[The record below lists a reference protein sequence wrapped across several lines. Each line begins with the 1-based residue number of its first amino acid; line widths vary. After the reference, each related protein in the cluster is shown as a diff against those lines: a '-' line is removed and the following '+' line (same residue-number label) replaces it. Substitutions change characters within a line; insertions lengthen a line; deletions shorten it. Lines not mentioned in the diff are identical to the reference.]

1 VSQVDVDRHGPTY
14 TVDTLSDL
22 AAQFRDHE
30 LFFITGA
37 DALAQILSWQ
47 RVGELFALAHLVGV
61 TRPGFRLDDAHLP
74 DGTVSLVEVPAMGSP
89 PPTVGAVSARG
100 YQSGTWCPTAR
111 SSTPTSG
118 TCTATRATDRRQGDA
133 GGSGTTYS
141 SRHHGYVPATG
152 ADGRAPGAA
161 STSVGSD
168 GERSATRACRCL
180 RAIIRAVP
188 EGKLD
193 CPSSPSQAR
202 NPR

>member
-1 VSQVDVDRHGPTY
+1 MSQVDVDRHGPTY

-133 GGSGTTYS
+133 GGSGTTLFKS
-141 SRHHGYVPATG
+141 PPRIRTG
-152 ADGRAPGAA
+152 DRRRRARTGGC
-161 STSVGSD
+161 VD
-168 GERSATRACRCL
+168 KRWVRWRAFGHSCL
-180 RAIIRAVP
+180 
-188 EGKLD
+188 
-193 CPSSPSQAR
+193 
-202 NPR
+202 